1 MRATAILPRLLLL
14 ISLLGSTLAQSP
26 PAELRYKLNP
36 GDRLVYRETFDREV
50 ESPDSSFHLRV
61 IFSNQVVVLDAV
73 PGRSLVGMQRN
84 RQSAEMLDYHEH
96 GADTLAKQRPAF
108 EQLMARRPAH
118 FSDTNLFSD
127 AGRAQLP
134 LQVVREA
141 NSKVLYA
148 LAEIMPLAVTSVQ
161 IGAEWDLGSFG
172 LHMRLERFEPV
183 GDESCAVFADTGT
196 RKDFHLKFTFC
207 PVSGHLAKLAFEGQL
222 LDFDSR
228 EHEKITFELTET
240 HHRESPSAWIADPET
255 QLGALRA
262 LIVANSPLPEASVMD
277 VVLKSGSPD
286 AQAFALAAYY
296 QRRITPP
303 QEVVQ
308 PLLQSQDA
316 EVRRIANRFQ
326 QPTAKPATQP
336 CELPSV
342 RHSREKPGTTLRA
355 MTGSASANSP
365 YVIHVPLDYR
375 GDQPFPLIVYLSGGG
390 GLAFDA
396 ALSSAET
403 VTHAGYLVLYPNA
416 GGAMWWE
423 PKTSEM
429 VHALLLEV
437 LRAYNVDTNRVYL
450 TGFSNGGTGSIELGT
465 RWPDRFAAIA
475 SLMGA
480 GLDTPSGTKLPLQNL
495 LDVPVLFLHGD
506 KDPRI
511 PPSASTRTY
520 DELRALKPRVPPEL
534 HILKGHAH
542 DITLS
547 SDDGYTL
554 PFFERFTRDPFPK
567 AVSAKIFDAR
577 FPRQYWLEI
586 VDPDKSEPEVDARIL
601 PGNVIEIKAHN
612 VKKLRLLLRP
622 DLIPGA
628 GPVHIRLNGKEQPA
642 VELKRDCQLFV
653 RSNQT
658 YADPFLAYTDEIV
671 LDVMK

>member
-1 MRATAILPRLLLL
+1 MPVTAIVPRLFLL
-14 ISLLGSTLAQSP
+14 IVLLGSALAQSP
-26 PAELRYKLNP
+26 SAELRYKLDL

-50 ESPDSSFHLRV
+50 QSPDASFHLQV

-96 GADTLAKQRPAF
+96 GVDTLAKQRPAF
-108 EQLMARRPAH
+108 EQLMAKRPAH
-118 FSDTNLFSD
+118 FSDTNLFS
-127 AGRAQLP
+127 GTGQPELP
-134 LQVVREA
+134 LQAVREA
-141 NSKVLYA
+141 NSKFLYA
-148 LAEIMPLAVTSVQ
+148 LAEIMPVPGAPVQ
-161 IGAEWDLGSFG
+161 VGSEWDLGAFG
-172 LHMRLERFEPV
+172 LRMKLERFEPV

-196 RKDFHLKFTFC
+196 RKDFHLRFTFC
-207 PVSGHLAKLAFEGQL
+207 SVSGHLAKLAFEGQL
-222 LDFDSR
+222 PDFDGTD
-228 EHEKITFELTET
+228 HEKVTFELTET
-240 HHRESPSAWIADPET
+240 HHGESVSAWIAEPQI

-262 LIVANSPLPEASVMD
+262 LVVSNSPLPEASV
-277 VVLKSGSPD
+277 VNAVLNTGTPE
-286 AQAFALAAYY
+286 AQTLALAAYY
-296 QRRITPP
+296 QRGITPS
-303 QEVVQ
+303 QEELQ
-308 PLLQSQDA
+308 PLLRSQDA

-326 QPTAKPATQP
+326 QSAAKQPMQP
-336 CELPSV
+336 CDLPSAH
-342 RHSREKPGTTLRA
+342 HSREKPGTTLRA
-355 MTGSASANSP
+355 SSNSP
-365 YVIHVPLDYR
+365 YVIHVPIDYR

-396 ALSSAET
+396 ALSAAEA

-423 PKTSEM
+423 PKTSDM

-437 LRAYNVDTNRVYL
+437 LRTYNVDTNRVYL
-450 TGFSNGGTGSIELGT
+450 AGFSNGGTGSIELGT

-495 LDVPVLFLHGD
+495 FDVPVLFLHGD

-511 PPSASTRTY
+511 PSSSSVRTY
-520 DELRALKPRVPPEL
+520 DELRSLKPRVSPEL
-534 HILKGHAH
+534 HILKGRAH

-547 SDDGYTL
+547 SDDGLTL

-567 AVSAKIFDAR
+567 TVSAKIFDPR
-577 FPRQYWLEI
+577 YPRQYWLE
-586 VDPDKSEPEVDARIL
+586 VTEAGNGVPELDARIL
-601 PGNVIEIKAHN
+601 PGNIIDIKARS

-622 DLIPGA
+622 ELLPDA
-628 GPVHIRLNGKEQPA
+628 SPVRIRLNGKEQPA
-642 VELKRDCQLFV
+642 IELKRDCQLFV
-653 RSNQT
+653 RSSQT

>member
-1 MRATAILPRLLLL
+1 MPATAILPRLLLL

-50 ESPDSSFHLRV
+50 QSPDASFHLKV
-61 IFSNQVVVLDAV
+61 TFSNQVVVLDAA

-84 RQSAEMLDYHEH
+84 RQTAEMLDYHEH

-108 EQLMARRPAH
+108 EQLMAKRPAH

-148 LAEIMPLAVTSVQ
+148 FAEIMPIPVASVQ
-161 IGAEWDLGSFG
+161 LGSEWNLGSFG
-172 LHMRLERFEPV
+172 LHMKLERFEPV

-196 RKDFHLKFTFC
+196 RKDFHLQFTFC

-222 LDFDSR
+222 LDFDSK
-228 EHEKITFELTET
+228 EHEKFTFELTET
-240 HHRESPSAWIADPET
+240 HHRESPSAWTVDPQA

-262 LIVANSPLPEASVMD
+262 LIVSNSPLTETFVIDP
-277 VVLKSGSPD
+277 VLKSGPPE
-286 AQAFALAAYY
+286 AQALALAAYY
-296 QRRITPP
+296 QRGITPP
-303 QEVVQ
+303 PEVLQ

-326 QPTAKPATQP
+326 QPASKPATQP
-336 CELPSV
+336 CDLPSA
-342 RHSREKPGTTLRA
+342 HQSREKPGTTLRV
-355 MTGSASANSP
+355 MTGTASANSP
-365 YVIHVPLDYR
+365 YVIHVPLDYH

-390 GLAFDA
+390 GLAFDGALTA
-396 ALSSAET
+396 AEA

-437 LRAYNVDTNRVYL
+437 LRTYNVDTNRVYL
-450 TGFSNGGTGSIELGT
+450 AGFSNGGTGSLELGT
-465 RWPDRFAAIA
+465 RWPDRFTAIA

-511 PPSASTRTY
+511 PPSASVRTY
-520 DELRALKPRVPPEL
+520 DELRSLKPRVPPEL
-534 HILKGHAH
+534 HILKGRAH

-547 SDDGYTL
+547 SDDSYTL
-554 PFFERFTRDPFPK
+554 PFFERFIRDPFPRS
-567 AVSAKIFDAR
+567 VSAKIFDAR
-577 FPRQYWLEI
+577 YPRQYWLE
-586 VDPDKSEPEVDARIL
+586 VVEADNAEPEVDARIL
-601 PGNVIEIKAHN
+601 PGNIIEIKARN
-612 VKKLRLLLRP
+612 VKKLRLLLRAE
-622 DLIPGA
+622 LIPDA
-628 GPVHIRLNGKEQPA
+628 GPVHIRLNGKNQPA

-653 RSNQT
+653 RSGQT
-658 YADPFLAYTDEIV
+658 YADPFLAYTDEIG